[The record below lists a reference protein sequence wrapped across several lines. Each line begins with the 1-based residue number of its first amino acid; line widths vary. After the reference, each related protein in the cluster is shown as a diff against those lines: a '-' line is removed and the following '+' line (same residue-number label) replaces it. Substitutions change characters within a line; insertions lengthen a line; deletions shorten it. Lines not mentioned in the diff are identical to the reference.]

1 MPDTR
6 PAVLELD
13 SVSRVFRPPGE
24 PPVAVLR
31 GVSLRV
37 EAGETLAILGPSGSG
52 KSTLLN
58 LIAGLDR
65 PDAGTIAVQGR
76 DLTGLGDRDLA
87 RLRNR
92 QIGFIFQLHHLLP
105 QCTVLENILV
115 PTLAEPDRAAAASQR
130 RRAEGLL
137 KRVGLADRAGAF
149 PGTLSGGERQRV
161 AVARA
166 LIHQPP
172 LLLADEPTGA
182 LDAAAAG
189 CLADLLMELNRET
202 GTTLLVV
209 THSLDLARRLGRRMV
224 LRDGRLEAG
233 AEGAP

>member
-1 MPDTR
+1 MRWAARILQATKEY
-6 PAVLELD
+6 VLD
-13 SVSRVFRPPGE
+13 GGTVR
-24 PPVAVLR
+24 ALR
-31 GVSLRV
+31 GVDLEV
-37 EAGETLAILGPSGSG
+37 PAGDYVAVMGASGSG

-161 AVARA
+161 AVALA

-172 LLLADEPTGA
+172 LLLADEPTGD
-182 LDAAAAG
+182 LDAD
-189 CLADLLMELNRET
+189 LAMDVMRLLSEIHAK
-202 GTTLLVV
+202 GTTILVA
-209 THSLDLARRLGRRMV
+209 THDANLVRDVGRRTI
-224 LRDGRLEAG
+224 LLKGGRVVEDRA
-233 AEGAP
+233 